1 MPYFTATDRHG
12 KALISVEATC
22 FRPIQFK
29 VVARKDCSEV
39 DVKVEGDLGVQVRSV
54 CA

>member
-1 MPYFTATDRHG
+1 MPSFTATDRHG

-39 DVKVEGDLGVQVRSV
+39 DVKIKVE
-54 CA
+54 A